1 MAKYIAAEKSEVWFV
16 PAIANT
22 SAPTATELNAGT
34 RLTDYMTGG
43 FSADFAGN
51 LVDAG
56 TLASAFNTTV
66 AGTYGGGTNTLTGIL
81 RDNAADTAWN
91 ALPRGTAGFLVTQAG
106 VSTGTAW
113 ASGDIVDG
121 IFAAEVTSRH
131 YPDLTRDA
139 LVTFDVDYAITAVPV
154 YGATATS

>member
-34 RLTDYMTGG
+34 RLTGHISGG
-43 FSADFAGN
+43 FAADFAGN

-56 TLASAFNTTV
+56 DLTSAFNSTV
-66 AGTYGGGTNTLTGIL
+66 AGTYGGGTNTISGLFRNNT
-81 RDNAADTAWN
+81 ADTAWN
-91 ALPRGTAGFLVTQAG
+91 ALPRGTAGYFVTQAG

-121 IFAAEVTSRH
+121 IFAAEVLSRH

-139 LVTFDVDYAITAVPV
+139 LVTFDVDYAITDAPV
-154 YGATATS
+154 YGATALT